1 MSIWAAKRFWQSA
14 SVQPVDGGYSVTLD
28 SRTVKTPA
36 KATLVTPT
44 QAMAEAVA
52 QEWDAQ
58 EGTIDPAGM
67 PVTRAVNAAIDK
79 VSIQFAEVADMLA
92 AYGDSDLTCY
102 RADSPDSLVAR
113 QAETWDPFLDWAH
126 DRFNARL
133 IPVQGVMHQA
143 QKPDALQ
150 RLAEPLYR
158 MTPFELTAMHDLISL
173 SGSLVIGL
181 AASEDAFAIPDLW
194 QASRLDEIWQIEQ
207 WGEDEEATQQAAI
220 KEQAFYDA
228 YRFLCLTRE

>member
-1 MSIWAAKRFWQSA
+1 
-14 SVQPVDGGYSVTLD
+14 
-28 SRTVKTPA
+28 
-36 KATLVTPT
+36 
-44 QAMAEAVA
+44 
-52 QEWDAQ
+52 
-58 EGTIDPAGM
+58 
-67 PVTRAVNAAIDK
+67 
-79 VSIQFAEVADMLA
+79 
-92 AYGDSDLTCY
+92 
-102 RADSPDSLVAR
+102 
-113 QAETWDPFLDWAH
+113 
-126 DRFNARL
+126 
-133 IPVQGVMHQA
+133 MHQA